1 MANGGEGVALRWA
14 EAFCSISWRRCR
26 SCNVVAPRCWAGIL
40 VVRACARLAAA
51 AMMASAGVT
60 VGVVMYLCLKNTDAE
75 FRVVRVLVIHTV
87 QHL

>member
-14 EAFCSISWRRCR
+14 EVFCSTSWRRCR

-40 VVRACARLAAA
+40 VVRACVRLAVA

-60 VGVVMYLCLKNTDAE
+60 VGVVMYLCLK
-75 FRVVRVLVIHTV
+75 HTV
-87 QHL
+87 SEIRLALVAFTKIQWHL